1 LEGSYLPALRR
12 AHKRTLDIAVQF
24 RKPLIPAANCF
35 LRFAQLGLGVI
46 DLDCYVRMIGK
57 KMPFEFEVGLFFGAL
72 HG

>member
-1 LEGSYLPALRR
+1 LPPFRR
-12 AHKRTLDIAVQF
+12 ADKRTFDIAVRI

-35 LRFAQLGLGVI
+35 LRLTQLGLGVI